1 MAEVDASL
9 SLIHTTLTNQKIFGP
24 NWRCPSPVIL
34 HIGDPESSSLPT
46 SSALCPIWKKSNELF
61 GKVFS
66 YRSTSGTSSLV
77 LPSAEAGMLYQA
89 ISKGWDT
96 TSNEWMQSPALQIL
110 KHTDDLLFCHLPNME
125 RLAVAYKSFKL
136 LKVGVAV

>member
-1 MAEVDASL
+1 V
-9 SLIHTTLTNQKIFGP
+9 
-24 NWRCPSPVIL
+24 VL
-34 HIGDPESSSLPT
+34 HIGDPESASPLT

-66 YRSTSGTSSLV
+66 YRSTSGTGSLI
-77 LPSAEAGMLYQA
+77 LPSAEAGILYLA
-89 ISKGWDT
+89 IQKGWDK

-125 RLAVAYKSFKL
+125 YVIILDL
-136 LKVGVAV
+136 